1 MVVFRVVPFYRRL
14 KRQLCVGKPERIRIL
29 QVRAVF
35 FEGADFGEPDL
46 RQYVTAR
53 IAEFFELAIEEVDAE
68 VVDFPGTAEVLH
80 EKTAVVFGK
89 TPHIECVFF
98 GFVQCHF
105 CHHIGCS
112 FADERLFFFLP
123 SVYHRQ

>member
-53 IAEFFELAIEEVDAE
+53 IAEFLKLAVEEVNVE
-68 VVDFPGTAEVLH
+68 IVGL
-80 EKTAVVFGK
+80 
-89 TPHIECVFF
+89 
-98 GFVQCHF
+98 
-105 CHHIGCS
+105 
-112 FADERLFFFLP
+112 
-123 SVYHRQ
+123 